1 MLVVNLLNERILNMD
16 NNLNF
21 KDIEENKNLI
31 AETTYNSI
39 SNLFSKEE
47 QKNILVAEIN
57 PEYMDGIK
65 LCEHYNIDIKTGI
78 NCLICECKRSE
89 NKSYVA
95 LLVPTGYKYNMSST
109 VKKYTNSR
117 MVSVAPLEYVLEQTK
132 MEYGSINPIELP
144 QEWNIFIDP
153 KVMEVDRIICGSGLQ
168 KSKLSLPSKYL
179 LKLKNVE
186 ILENLAKEVN

>member
-1 MLVVNLLNERILNMD
+1 MN
-16 NNLNF
+16 NNLEF
-21 KDIEENKNLI
+21 KRVIDNKVLVSRV
-31 AETTYNSI
+31 TYTCI
-39 SNLFSKEE
+39 DNLFTEE
-47 QKNILVAEIN
+47 EKDSILVAEIN
-57 PEYMDGIK
+57 PEYMNGVR
-65 LCEHYNIDIKTGI
+65 LCEHYNIDIKTGA
-78 NCLICECKRSE
+78 NCLVCECKRGE

-132 MEYGSINPIELP
+132 MEYGSINPIGLP
-144 QEWNIFIDP
+144 QEWKIFIDP

-179 LKLKNVE
+179 LKLNNVE
-186 ILENLAKEVN
+186 ILENLAKEVD

>member
-1 MLVVNLLNERILNMD
+1 MNNKLEFKRVIDNKVLVSRG
-16 NNLNF
+16 
-21 KDIEENKNLI
+21 
-31 AETTYNSI
+31 TYTCI
-39 SNLFSKEE
+39 DNLFTEE
-47 QKNILVAEIN
+47 EKDNILVAEIN

-65 LCEHYNIDIKTGI
+65 LCEHYDIDVKTGA
-78 NCLICECKRSE
+78 NCLVCECKRGE

-132 MEYGSINPIELP
+132 MEYGSINPIGLP
-144 QEWNIFIDP
+144 QEWKIFIDP

-179 LKLKNVE
+179 LKLNNVE